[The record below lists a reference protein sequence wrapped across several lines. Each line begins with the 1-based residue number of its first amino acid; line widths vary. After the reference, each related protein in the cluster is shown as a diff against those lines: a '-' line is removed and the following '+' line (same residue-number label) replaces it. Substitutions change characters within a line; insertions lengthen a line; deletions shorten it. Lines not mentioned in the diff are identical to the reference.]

1 MLYDK
6 FNNRIIITGKLVAL
20 DPIHIGSSEKN
31 SLNPIEVDNSVL
43 KDSQGRPVI
52 PGSSIKGVTRSFFES
67 VLRSIDEKSACNVLD
82 ESECCIKEEDVKKE
96 IKRLK
101 KEFDKSKDKSDELK
115 DNYLHKKLAKYVYD
129 ESCEVCRLFGGREFA
144 GKLMFKDSFLIGD
157 VNLEHRDGVGIDRR
171 TGSVG
176 GSAKFDYEIVSQGS
190 EFEFYLLCD
199 NLNEKQEK
207 YLDFIIKLLENGN
220 LSVGGKT
227 TRGLGRFKLVE
238 TCRNTMDIKSLKE
251 MLKL

>member
-1 MLYDK
+1 MLFDK

-67 VLRSIDEKSACNVLD
+67 VLRNIDADSACNVLED
-82 ESECCIKEEDVKKE
+82 SKTCEDNKKCCTERKGVRGKIDD
-96 IKRLK
+96 L
-101 KEFDKSKDKSDELK
+101 KDKGSHE
-115 DNYLHKKLAKYVYD
+115 KLAEYVYD

-157 VNLEHRDGVGIDRR
+157 IKLEHRDGVGIDRR

-176 GSAKFDYEIVSQGS
+176 GTAKYDYEIVSQGS
-190 EFEFYLLCD
+190 EFEFYLLCE
-199 NLNEKQEK
+199 NLDEKQEK
-207 YLDFIIKLLENGN
+207 YLDFIINHLESGN

-238 TCRNTMDIKSLKE
+238 TRRNIMDINSLKAE
-251 MLKL
+251 LTKKEGSDV